1 MNTNPK
7 TGYFKNFIRI
17 AKERLL
23 LQVLEVVTQTSK
35 WGKLMKGRNGK
46 IIVSYT
52 SCLSRIIVGAEKK
65 KWCLLS
71 RNLLEWDMVA

>member
-1 MNTNPK
+1 MK
-7 TGYFKNFIRI
+7 SKVFIWI
-17 AKERLL
+17 CEDCSPGNIDSVSTYT
-23 LQVLEVVTQTSK
+23 VLPQTSK

>member
-1 MNTNPK
+1 MKSKVFTWICEDCSPGNTDSVS
-7 TGYFKNFIRI
+7 TST
-17 AKERLL
+17 
-23 LQVLEVVTQTSK
+23 VLPQTSK

-71 RNLLEWDMVA
+71 RNLLEWDTVA